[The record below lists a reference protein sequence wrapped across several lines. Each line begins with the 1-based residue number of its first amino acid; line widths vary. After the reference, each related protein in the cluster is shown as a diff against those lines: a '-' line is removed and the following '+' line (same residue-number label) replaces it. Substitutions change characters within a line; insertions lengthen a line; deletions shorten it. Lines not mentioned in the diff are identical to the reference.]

1 MKTESGKYRVE
12 GYDSFSHEDFPV
24 GTYETAAE
32 AIAVATQ
39 KGGTMTL
46 MYVFDPNGNCIFQAG
61 SY

>member
-1 MKTESGKYRVE
+1 MKKNKFKVE

-24 GTYETAAE
+24 GTYATAEE
-32 AIAVATQ
+32 AIEVATQ

-46 MYVFDPNGNCIFQAG
+46 MYVYDPNGKCVFQAG